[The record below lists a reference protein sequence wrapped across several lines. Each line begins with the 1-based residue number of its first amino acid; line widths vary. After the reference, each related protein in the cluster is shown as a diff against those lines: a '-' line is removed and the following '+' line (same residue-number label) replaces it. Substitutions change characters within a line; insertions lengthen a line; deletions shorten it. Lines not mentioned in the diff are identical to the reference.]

1 MNSNIPNDPL
11 FNLQWHLNN
20 TGQSGGTIGADINL
34 GNTWDTITG
43 KGVVVGIVDDGLQ
56 YTHPELQGQYRP
68 DLSYDFANN
77 DNDPNPSGGVGSLSD
92 GHGTEVAGIIAAKG
106 NNGIGVSGVA
116 RDASLAG
123 LKLNFSSPGIPINQF
138 DAQIA
143 AALAYKN
150 QEIDIYNASWEIS
163 NSLYKPGELTTNAI
177 ADSITNGR
185 GGLGN
190 IYIFAAGNDGE
201 SNGNVNYNSLAS
213 SRYTIAVGAID
224 HNGVKS
230 SYSSPGAS
238 LLISAY
244 TNGDDQGLT
253 TTDLLGDAGYNYQS
267 LTDFDPDYTQGF
279 NGTSASAP
287 IVSGVVALMLEANP
301 NLSWR
306 DVQHIL
312 IETAQQNDPTNK
324 DWVQNAAGYEINHQY
339 GFGAVNAGAAVD
351 LAQTWTAVTPEI
363 AINSPVI
370 DVNTTIAD
378 NNPVGVTSTTTIA
391 DNISVEWVEVT
402 ASANLIQPD
411 LDLVLTSPDGT
422 KSILSQQGSESNNNQ
437 QWVFS
442 SARHWGERSAGQW
455 SLSVIDRQASESE
468 KIWNS
473 DWQLKLYGTNANNTA
488 SSAVNSNSIYRFF
501 DNISGTHLYTATEVE
516 KNYIQTNL
524 SNYTFE
530 GAVYN
535 AGNPEIVADSL
546 APVYRFF
553 NQQTGT
559 YLYTISETEKASIQ
573 NNLSNYNFEGEVFSA
588 YTTAVEGS
596 IPVYRFYDSQSN
608 SHFYTA
614 SAAEVEAVTNN
625 LPNYQYEDIA
635 YYVLPIETV

>member
-43 KGVVVGIVDDGLQ
+43 NGVVVGIVDDGLQ

-77 DNDPNPSGGVGSLSD
+77 DNDPNASGGVGNLSD

-116 RDASLAG
+116 PDASLAG
-123 LKLNFSSPGIPINQF
+123 LKLDFSSPGIPSDQF

-163 NSLYKPGELTTNAI
+163 NSLFKPGELTTNAI

-201 SNGNVNYNSLAS
+201 SSGNVNYNSLAS

-238 LLISAY
+238 LLISSY

-267 LTDFDPDYTQGF
+267 LTDFDPNYTQGF

-287 IVSGVVALMLEANP
+287 IVSGIVALMLEANP

-312 IETAQQNDPTNK
+312 VETAQQNDPTNK
-324 DWVQNAAGYEINHQY
+324 DWVQNGAGYQINHQY
-339 GFGAVNAGAAVD
+339 GFGAVDAGAAVD

-370 DVNTTIAD
+370 DVNATIAD
-378 NNPVGVTSTTTIA
+378 NDPVGVTSTTTIT

-422 KSILSQQGSESNNNQ
+422 KSVLSQQGSESNNNQ

-468 KIWNS
+468 KIWDS
-473 DWQLKLYGTNANNTA
+473 DWQIKLYGTNANNTA
-488 SSAVNSNSIYRFF
+488 SSVVNSNSIYRFF
-501 DNISGTHLYTATEVE
+501 DNISGTHLYTATEAE

-530 GAVYN
+530 GAMYN
-535 AGNPEIVADSL
+535 AGNPAIVADSL

-588 YTTAVEGS
+588 YTTAVQGS
-596 IPVYRFYDSQSN
+596 IPVYRFYDTQSN

-635 YYVLPIETV
+635 YYVLPIEIV